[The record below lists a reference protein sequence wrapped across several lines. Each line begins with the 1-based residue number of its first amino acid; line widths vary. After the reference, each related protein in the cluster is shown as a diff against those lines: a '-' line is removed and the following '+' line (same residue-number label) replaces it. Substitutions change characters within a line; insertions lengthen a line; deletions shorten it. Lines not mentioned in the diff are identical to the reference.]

1 MQRATFLLEQS
12 GDRIP
17 CLLNPESV
25 LLSRVAGLR
34 TRESLL
40 GPLTGAG
47 LGDDPIIYTGGGR
60 TELQLDLL
68 FDVTLGGSSIE
79 TEDVRELTGPL
90 WALTENLP
98 DPHQPAHPPLVR
110 FVWGKSLNIPGV
122 IAAVSEKLEYF
133 SDSGSPRRSWI
144 RMKLLRVADPPATM
158 PEIRDPFADGVP
170 STVVDE
176 EESPSDDN
184 RAHEVLGGGGPD
196 GDPGSG
202 ERLDQLADR
211 YYQDPSLW
219 RRIAAANGLDGPTD
233 APSGSVLSIPGTGG
247 EQSA

>member
-1 MQRATFLLEQS
+1 MQRATFLVEES

-25 LLSRVAGLR
+25 LISRVAGLR

-68 FDVTLGGSSIE
+68 FDVTLGGSSLE
-79 TEDVRELTGPL
+79 TEDVRDLTGPL

-110 FVWGKSLNIPGV
+110 FVWGKSLNVPGV
-122 IAAVSEKLEYF
+122 IAAVSERLEYF
-133 SDSGSPRRSWI
+133 NDSGSPRRSWLRI
-144 RMKLLRVADPPATM
+144 KLLRVSDPPAEM
-158 PEIRDPFADGVP
+158 PEIRDPFAKGAP
-170 STVVDE
+170 STMVDDE
-176 EESPSDDN
+176 PPAGEA
-184 RAHEVLGGGGPD
+184 RAHEVLGGGGPEPE
-196 GDPGSG
+196 PGST
-202 ERLDQLADR
+202 ERLDQIADR
-211 YYQDPSLW
+211 YYRDPSLW
-219 RRIAAANGLDGPTD
+219 RLVAAANGLDNP
-233 APSGSVLSIPGTGG
+233 AQVPAGSVLAIPGAGG
-247 EQSA
+247 EQGA